1 MPKTQKDNEYSF
13 DHSVQRF
20 KERYNR
26 ELVLKN
32 YQNWCKNAKDA
43 ISGKT
48 IDDMTILSKQK
59 VNNTNTSYVIH
70 YKLLIDAHDKLPTDM
85 YFVYE
90 TERDTITTFLPPD
103 SIKPEK
109 MTKFTKPKK

>member
-1 MPKTQKDNEYSF
+1 MSKTKKTNNYSF

-20 KERYNR
+20 KERYDR

-32 YQNWCKNAKDA
+32 YQNWCKHAKD
-43 ISGKT
+43 IIGGKI
-48 IDDMTILSKQK
+48 IDNMAILSKQK
-59 VNNTNTSYVIH
+59 VNDANISYTIH
-70 YKLLIDAHDKLPTDM
+70 YKSLIDMHDKLLTDI

-90 TERDTITTFLPPD
+90 TERDTITTFLPPN

-109 MTKFTKPKK
+109 ITKFAKSKK